1 VKSTELGSGGACCRC
16 APIHPPT
23 RTRTRTRTFVVDNR
37 SKRVAGPHLVSKS
50 GCCVWHVLERFLLGN
65 NVSLSVGNLANV
77 NDPLP
82 VASAVQSPQRTP
94 ARKQRRGSFEQHVER
109 PNTSYVLPGKAIGI
123 CFCFQLKG
131 SVCTALQG
139 EKRVG
144 SKRHVRVG
152 IATRVKGMRDCTAIA
167 RILLAA
173 LQG

>member
-1 VKSTELGSGGACCRC
+1 
-16 APIHPPT
+16 
-23 RTRTRTRTFVVDNR
+23 
-37 SKRVAGPHLVSKS
+37 VAVPHLVSKS

-77 NDPLP
+77 NDPPP
-82 VASAVQSPQRTP
+82 VTRAVQSPQRTP
-94 ARKQRRGSFEQHVER
+94 PRKQRRGSLEQHVER
-109 PNTSYVLPGKAIGI
+109 PNTSCVLPGKAIGI

-144 SKRHVRVG
+144 SKQHARMG
-152 IATRVKGMRDCTAIA
+152 IATRVKDMRDCTAIVTS
-167 RILLAA
+167 LLAA